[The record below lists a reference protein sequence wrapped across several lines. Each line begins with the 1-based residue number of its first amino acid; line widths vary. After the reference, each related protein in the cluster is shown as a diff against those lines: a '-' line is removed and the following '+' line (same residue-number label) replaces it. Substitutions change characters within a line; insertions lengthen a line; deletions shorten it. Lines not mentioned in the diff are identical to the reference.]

1 MSRRT
6 RLTAIFA
13 TAAVFV
19 GLGTHEL
26 VASNDV
32 PLATVA
38 PEATAT
44 PQAGAGSNV
53 PTRPIP
59 TRSVHR
65 THGS

>member
-6 RLTAIFA
+6 RLTALFA
-13 TAAVFV
+13 AAAVFV

-32 PLATVA
+32 PLATA
-38 PEATAT
+38 SPEATVT
-44 PQAGAGSNV
+44 PQAGTGSNT
-53 PTRPIP
+53 PTRQVP